1 MGFINMSK
9 IDIINKMDK
18 FALTKIPTLTKAR
31 MLFWNRQRIARVYVC
46 LKLNYERTHRK
57 INIL

>member
-1 MGFINMSK
+1 MSK

-31 MLFWNRQRIARVYVC
+31 MLFYSRKRLGRIYYAVKNYYFDNKRKIIAR
-46 LKLNYERTHRK
+46 
-57 INIL
+57 

>member
-1 MGFINMSK
+1 MSK

-46 LKLNYERTHRK
+46 LKLNYQRTHRK